1 MVEQETTVEQL
12 QQEAQQFQS
21 LVNFCREEETHLRSL
36 LHQFYNSTSENVS
49 ATGSLRDIF
58 REHSTVDDIVDDSQK
73 DQIADAQ
80 LRGMA
85 MALYATHPH
94 KSFSIPF
101 ISPTGLVS
109 AIGTV
114 DNTASSESSQN
125 PTELSSILHSTNP
138 NIPTLRVSLTADV
151 SDANGDINSPHSPS
165 SSSKIAFDGT
175 TIDLKHDSEGSGDA
189 SVDTDVHYEHWAADA
204 VDRDIAR
211 ISQRLRDRL
220 QPF

>member
-49 ATGSLRDIF
+49 TTGSLRDII
-58 REHSTVDDIVDDSQK
+58 REHSIVDDIVDDSQK

-94 KSFSIPF
+94 KSSAIPF
-101 ISPTGLVS
+101 INPTGLVS

-114 DNTASSESSQN
+114 DNTASPESSQN

-138 NIPTLRVSLTADV
+138 NIPTLRVSLTADA
-151 SDANGDINSPHSPS
+151 SDANGDINSPHSLS
-165 SSSKIAFDGT
+165 GSKIAFDGT
-175 TIDLKHDSEGSGDA
+175 TIDLKHDSEGSGNA
-189 SVDTDVHYEHWAADA
+189 SVDTDVHNEHWAADA